1 MEGLI
6 DTRNE
11 YIEHIQDIL
20 SVAISKRIYAIYT
33 EIMEEKKGLK
43 GFQNEL
49 YSIRKWNNNIVND
62 EYKKIVKYTKCKY
75 LSNLIKIIII
85 TTIKI
90 KIYEYRDQFDNIKIK
105 IPNPEDFVHKC
116 YINAASFSWKNAYL
130 YNRNNIK
137 DAEYQNNLN
146 LIEEN
151 IRAIIKKTF
160 RDFVPFD
167 EIFKQIED
175 NLTENVNQYKET
187 GEDQEDSE
195 DDEDDE
201 VEEIE
206 IAKSSKKT
214 KKADIKSPKKAAIKA
229 TKVVEV
235 EQEDEDDEED
245 DEEKDEEDGEDDED
259 DEEDG
264 DDDEEDGEDDEDDE
278 EDGDDDEEDGEED
291 NEDDEDDE
299 EDGDD
304 GEEDDEDD
312 DKDDKEKDEDNKEE
326 DEDKDDKEDD
336 EEKDIVETKRTMR
349 ETLIPA
355 ELEDNKINNIVDTP
369 LTKFNDDKYKNEAIS
384 HQNQEISFS
393 TFAPLMPLTKS
404 KQENHQDEEGYKGN
418 QDIREKEPN
427 IIRKEWNNIKDEYNS
442 LSQNKDDV
450 KIDFKRYEN
459 EDTKNAST
467 SSSVSKSN
475 KKYEYDDDDTKSVS
489 SVTSALSNITDISQ
503 VKKIHI
509 KETSKGKKPSF
520 F

>member
-33 EIMEEKKGLK
+33 EMMEEKKGLK

-49 YSIRKWNNNIVND
+49 YSIRKWNNNIVSD

-90 KIYEYRDQFDNIKIK
+90 KIYEYREQFDNIKIK

-175 NLTENVNQYKET
+175 NLTGNVKQFKDT
-187 GEDQEDSE
+187 GGDE

-201 VEEIE
+201 GGASDNASDDASDDEGDASEDEGDEDIE
-206 IAKSSKKT
+206 PVKASKDAKKT
-214 KKADIKSPKKAAIKA
+214 KKTDKKPVKPEESEVDEESEADDNDSDEESEAEDEEESEA
-229 TKVVEV
+229 
-235 EQEDEDDEED
+235 EDEDNDSQD
-245 DEEKDEEDGEDDED
+245 DEESEDDSD
-259 DEEDG
+259 
-264 DDDEEDGEDDEDDE
+264 
-278 EDGDDDEEDGEED
+278 
-291 NEDDEDDE
+291 
-299 EDGDD
+299 
-304 GEEDDEDD
+304 
-312 DKDDKEKDEDNKEE
+312 DNKNEI
-326 DEDKDDKEDD
+326 
-336 EEKDIVETKRTMR
+336 EEKKIPITVLKEQVE
-349 ETLIPA
+349 P
-355 ELEDNKINNIVDTP
+355 DYNKINNIVDIPDIP
-369 LTKFNDDKYKNEAIS
+369 LTKYNDETLN
-384 HQNQEISFS
+384 QQQQEISFKAFFS
-393 TFAPLMPLTKS
+393 GN
-404 KQENHQDEEGYKGN
+404 QENKQDSESEAK
-418 QDIREKEPN
+418 DTTREAPKEPFETDN
-427 IIRKEWNNIKDEYNS
+427 IRKEWNSIKDDYHS
-442 LSQNKDDV
+442 LSQGNAKYAET
-450 KIDFKRYEN
+450 KYEN
-459 EDTKNAST
+459 DNDDAISVMSVASAR
-467 SSSVSKSN
+467 SERSV
-475 KKYEYDDDDTKSVS
+475 
-489 SVTSALSNITDISQ
+489 ASNITDISLI
-503 VKKIHI
+503 KKIHI
-509 KETSKGKKPSF
+509 KEASNKTKKPSF

>member
-33 EIMEEKKGLK
+33 EMMEEKKGLK

-49 YSIRKWNNNIVND
+49 YSIRKWNNNIVSD

-90 KIYEYRDQFDNIKIK
+90 KIYEYREHFDNIKIK

-175 NLTENVNQYKET
+175 NLTGNVKQFKDT
-187 GEDQEDSE
+187 GGEEGDE
-195 DDEDDE
+195 DDEDGASDNKSDASDDASEDE
-201 VEEIE
+201 GDEDDEGDESDEDIE
-206 IAKSSKKT
+206 PAKATKASKATKKT
-214 KKADIKSPKKAAIKA
+214 KKTDKKPVKPEES
-229 TKVVEV
+229 EV
-235 EQEDEDDEED
+235 DEESEAEDNDSDEESEAEDEESEDEED
-245 DEEKDEEDGEDDED
+245 NDSEESEAEDEESEAEDEEDNDS
-259 DEEDG
+259 EESEADTS
-264 DDDEEDGEDDEDDE
+264 D
-278 EDGDDDEEDGEED
+278 
-291 NEDDEDDE
+291 
-299 EDGDD
+299 
-304 GEEDDEDD
+304 
-312 DKDDKEKDEDNKEE
+312 DNKNEI
-326 DEDKDDKEDD
+326 
-336 EEKDIVETKRTMR
+336 EEKKIPITVLKEQVE
-349 ETLIPA
+349 P
-355 ELEDNKINNIVDTP
+355 DYNKINNVVDIPDIP
-369 LTKFNDDKYKNEAIS
+369 LTKYNDETLNQQS
-384 HQNQEISFS
+384 QEISFKAFS
-393 TFAPLMPLTKS
+393 S
-404 KQENHQDEEGYKGN
+404 GNQENKQDSERSETNKRN
-418 QDIREKEPN
+418 ESDTRNESDAREAPKEPFETDN
-427 IIRKEWNNIKDEYNS
+427 IRKEWNSIKDDYLS
-442 LSQNKDDV
+442 LSQGNAKYAET
-450 KIDFKRYEN
+450 KYEN
-459 EDTKNAST
+459 DNDDAISVMSVASER
-467 SSSVSKSN
+467 SV
-475 KKYEYDDDDTKSVS
+475 
-489 SVTSALSNITDISQ
+489 ASNITDISLI
-503 VKKIHI
+503 KKIHI
-509 KETSKGKKPSF
+509 KEASNKTKKPSF

>member
-33 EIMEEKKGLK
+33 EMIEEKKGLK

-49 YSIRKWNNNIVND
+49 YSIRKWNNNMVND

-146 LIEEN
+146 IIEEN

-175 NLTENVNQYKET
+175 NLTENVNQFKDNDEEEVIVKNEKET
-187 GEDQEDSE
+187 NDTN
-195 DDEDDE
+195 
-201 VEEIE
+201 
-206 IAKSSKKT
+206 KSKKT
-214 KKADIKSPKKAAIKA
+214 
-229 TKVVEV
+229 TKVIEV
-235 EQEDEDDEED
+235 EQEENEEENEEEDEDEEDEEEEKEDEDEEDED
-245 DEEKDEEDGEDDED
+245 DEEKDEEDEENDED
-259 DEEDG
+259 E
-264 DDDEEDGEDDEDDE
+264 
-278 EDGDDDEEDGEED
+278 
-291 NEDDEDDE
+291 
-299 EDGDD
+299 
-304 GEEDDEDD
+304 EEDDEDEEEDEEDEDNDDD
-312 DKDDKEKDEDNKEE
+312 DKDKKGNDEKEDEKVEEEEDEKEE
-326 DEDKDDKEDD
+326 DEENEEGECEKEDD
-336 EEKDIVETKRTMR
+336 EEKGCNTIDIVKRIEGTG
-349 ETLIPA
+349 
-355 ELEDNKINNIVDTP
+355 DNKIDNIVDTS
-369 LTKFNDDKYKNEAIS
+369 LIKYKYEEEYKEGGKNE
-384 HQNQEISFS
+384 EISF
-393 TFAPLMPLTKS
+393 TKREQTNTQT
-404 KQENHQDEEGYKGN
+404 KKDF
-418 QDIREKEPN
+418 DEKEKSDIHN
-427 IIRKEWNNIKDEYNS
+427 VWDNIKDEYNS
-442 LSQNKDDV
+442 LSQNKVDY
-450 KIDFKRYEN
+450 KKYEN
-459 EDTKNAST
+459 EI
-467 SSSVSKSN
+467 VSK
-475 KKYEYDDDDTKSVS
+475 KYADVDDDAKSVS
-489 SVTSALSNITDISQ
+489 SVLSNFTDISQ
-503 VKKIHI
+503 VKQIHI
-509 KETSKGKKPSF
+509 SETTGKNRKPSF